1 MRFTGISSLLLLAA
15 GAVQA
20 ASSWSFDDG
29 SVSISTKKG
38 GEADKNR

>member
-1 MRFTGISSLLLLAA
+1 MRFTGFSSLLLLAA

-20 ASSWSFDDG
+20 TSSWTFDAG
-29 SVSISTKKG
+29 SVSVSSKKG